1 MGSDCVCIAQ
11 DVVVVVVMVVEKEES
26 FSTEEDRKVLQLT
39 CIMDVFRPTTYSRR
53 VQTFLAPKFGSSLA
67 TSFLCL
73 LLLLPCCLLQSVQQ
87 CPPHNEISPCQCSVK
102 KNGLDILCEFTDN
115 QKIQHTMTTLKSK
128 SGLIIFY
135 LKLRHNN
142 LPKLTGFIFF
152 GLDIRHLTIHNSSLA
167 VVEESSLS
175 SIGKALTQLDLSQNS
190 LAVVP
195 SPALKSLNHLLIL
208 NLNHNKISALH
219 SNAFQGLDTL
229 EILTIFENK
238 LSLIEPDS
246 FKGLEKKLKRL
257 NLGGNELTRV
267 PQTSL
272 SKLENLRKLELL
284 HNRIAL
290 IEEGDFEGLHN
301 LDSLVLAHNQLRT
314 IPPRVFAHLPLL
326 NSLELDGNHI
336 HTVDP
341 AAFSGLEENLQY
353 LRLGDNN
360 LHEVP
365 SDALRPL
372 DRLRHLDL
380 RANNITSLSD
390 DTFSHFGD
398 SITFL
403 NLQKNGLKKLPPL
416 VFENLNSL
424 EKLNLQNNK
433 LRAISEDIMEPIL
446 DTLRDLDLVDNPLV
460 CTCDLM
466 WYKEWSTSL
475 GEKEDEQM
483 SRKRTVCTLGSSNV
497 HQREYVVDEAS
508 FEHQFKCK
516 LLLEA
521 DQYARSHRS
530 RDPNASARLTLNHSV
545 LLATALALTEIKLSD
560 LPKQLVCEGEKGGRR
575 SPNSAPSASLSGSFI
590 ALLVAAADLVCIVF

>member
-1 MGSDCVCIAQ
+1 
-11 DVVVVVVMVVEKEES
+11 
-26 FSTEEDRKVLQLT
+26 
-39 CIMDVFRPTTYSRR
+39 MDVFRPTTYSRR

-115 QKIQHTMTTLKSK
+115 QKIQVPSDALRP
-128 SGLIIFY
+128 LDR
-135 LKLRHNN
+135 LRH
-142 LPKLTGFIFF
+142 
-152 GLDIRHLTIHNSSLA
+152 
-167 VVEESSLS
+167 
-175 SIGKALTQLDLSQNS
+175 LDLRAN
-190 LAVVP
+190 
-195 SPALKSLNHLLIL
+195 NI
-208 NLNHNKISALH
+208 
-219 SNAFQGLDTL
+219 
-229 EILTIFENK
+229 
-238 LSLIEPDS
+238 
-246 FKGLEKKLKRL
+246 
-257 NLGGNELTRV
+257 
-267 PQTSL
+267 TSL
-272 SKLENLRKLELL
+272 SDDTFSHFGDSITFLNLQK
-284 HNRIAL
+284 N
-290 IEEGDFEGLHN
+290 GL
-301 LDSLVLAHNQLRT
+301 A
-314 IPPRVFAHLPLL
+314 
-326 NSLELDGNHI
+326 
-336 HTVDP
+336 
-341 AAFSGLEENLQY
+341 ENLQY

-497 HQREYVVDEAS
+497 HQR
-508 FEHQFKCK
+508 
-516 LLLEA
+516 
-521 DQYARSHRS
+521 
-530 RDPNASARLTLNHSV
+530 
-545 LLATALALTEIKLSD
+545 
-560 LPKQLVCEGEKGGRR
+560 
-575 SPNSAPSASLSGSFI
+575 
-590 ALLVAAADLVCIVF
+590 